1 MKKSGKRLVILVI
14 FVIGFYIVNFNLNSN
29 CKTRHFFLDELK
41 NSWTHIMCENDV
53 AYTSGWAKNGD
64 SISFD
69 FSTSP
74 ASTMQG
80 WAMDKSQFNN
90 FLASSNPTGTL
101 IAESMSGAGNFFP
114 QYESEWYIVFIK
126 LYSGCTTFT
135 YGFDYSPCII
145 ITRPTSSIRTF
156 TESNLEVAWESENI
170 AGGITIDLYKGS
182 TYIATLDDLTPND
195 GIEYCQIPE
204 DCTDGSDYKVKLT
217 APSSNE
223 ADYSDA
229 FTIIR
234 RKVVVSRPK
243 ITHTFIPHT
252 SERIEWYSY
261 GTSSK
266 VRIDLF
272 LNNTQILEI
281 ASETEDDQQYLW
293 TVWQGNSYSNITSSH
308 YQIRIQ
314 DINNPKYVD
323 FSSNFTITNEK
334 YLTVLSPNINSTFK
348 AGSTMQVQWET
359 DTPCDEVYIELLRG
373 NTTVKKIT
381 ADNTHSYKMKI
392 PYKLGGSDDYRIL
405 IAAVDSSTSGISE
418 YFTIAPKLRIPGN
431 NILFLYISIFLVS
444 ICICILK
451 YKRRYS
457 NYLL

>member
-1 MKKSGKRLVILVI
+1 MKKSEKRLVILVI
-14 FVIGFYIVNFNLNSN
+14 FVIGFYIIDFNLNNN
-29 CKTRHFFLDELK
+29 CRTRHFFLNELK
-41 NSWTHIMCENDV
+41 NSWTHTMCENDV
-53 AYTSGWAKNGD
+53 AYTSGWAKDGD

-80 WAMDKSQFNN
+80 WAMDKKQFND
-90 FLASSNPTGTL
+90 FLASFNPTGTL

-114 QYESEWYIVFIK
+114 QYESEWYIVFIR

-135 YGFDYSPCII
+135 YRVDYSPCII

-182 TYIATLDDLTPND
+182 TYIATLDDLATND
-195 GIEYCQIPE
+195 GLEYCQIPE
-204 DCTDGSDYKVKLT
+204 DCADGSDYKVKLT

-229 FTIIR
+229 FSIIK
-234 RKVVVSRPK
+234 RKVIVSRPK

-293 TVWQGNSYSNITSSH
+293 TVWQGRTYENITSSH

-314 DINNPKYVD
+314 DVNNPKYVD

-334 YLTVLSPNINSTFK
+334 HLIVLSPNSNSTFK
-348 AGSTMQVQWET
+348 AGSTIQVQWET
-359 DTPCDEVYIELLRG
+359 DTPCDEVYIELLRENTIVKAITTG
-373 NTTVKKIT
+373 NTR
-381 ADNTHSYKMKI
+381 SYNLGI
-392 PYKLGGSDDYRIL
+392 PARLGGNNDYRIL
-405 IAAVDSSTSGISE
+405 ITAVDGSTSAYSE
-418 YFTIAPKLRIPGN
+418 YFTIAPKLRIPGY
-431 NILFLYISIFLVS
+431 NIPLLYASIVLVS
-444 ICICILK
+444 IHIYILK
-451 YKRRYS
+451 HKRKLSIKKR
-457 NYLL
+457 